1 MTDNELCRLLKDS
14 PEAGQRAFY
23 DKYFNYVYTIVFSR
37 LKGSA
42 SREDVDECVGDVF
55 AHCFFYFDKQSEISG
70 SLKAFA
76 ATVARRKS
84 IDTYRS
90 VIRHSS
96 RNISIDD
103 AGEISSEENLTE
115 AAENTELRR
124 IIYKKLGE
132 LGEPD
137 STIVIQKY
145 YYGRSSKEIAHI
157 VDLSADNVRVRCSRA
172 VRKLK
177 AILVESG
184 ITR

>member
-1 MTDNELCRLLKDS
+1 MTDNELCKLLKNS

-23 DKYFNYVYTIVFSR
+23 EKYFNYVYTIVFSR
-37 LKGSA
+37 LKGAA
-42 SREDVDECVGDVF
+42 SREDIDECVGDVF

-90 VIRHSS
+90 VTRHIS
-96 RNISIDD
+96 RSMSIDD
-103 AGEISSEENLTE
+103 AGEISSEEDVTE
-115 AAENTELRR
+115 TAENTELRR
-124 IIYKKLGE
+124 IIYDKLGE

-145 YYGRSSKEIAHI
+145 YYGRTSREIAHI
-157 VDLSADNVRVRCSRA
+157 VELSAENVRVRCSRA
-172 VRKLK
+172 VKKLK
-177 AILVESG
+177 AMLAESG